1 LVKRDRDATEEKKEV
16 YELEN
21 KIICP
26 IAYHMIQEAQNK
38 EFTEDKRNQWPTKM
52 FGTFTLYVTENDQI

>member
-1 LVKRDRDATEEKKEV
+1 LVEHDRDAAEEMEEV

-26 IAYHMIQEAQNK
+26 ITYHVIEEVQNK
-38 EFTEDKRNQWPTKM
+38 EFTDDKRNQWPMKM
-52 FGTFTLYVTENDQI
+52 FGTFTLYVTEND